1 MNLKSSTLIA
11 IVSINKNKNDTITIT
26 RRMESM
32 KISKVIP
39 NHLEEFVQSM
49 ICSHNMVVA
58 VLVLQEFMTEILE

>member
-1 MNLKSSTLIA
+1 
-11 IVSINKNKNDTITIT
+11 
-26 RRMESM
+26 M

-58 VLVLQEFMTEILE
+58 VLVLQEFMTEISDYLYYL